1 MAVINYKERDD
12 PNKKNQYG
20 VVSGASLVAPVILNQ
35 NSLDVEF
42 VNGFNPEDVV
52 LKWNGFYNFLQEKN
66 IDTDINSLGGKEK
79 ISLPLINEFN
89 TKIVKSPS
97 RTITRAS
104 IEAVQRFN
112 QKTDPNVQVDGW
124 VGTQTIQLQY
134 PKIKFLLTIF
144 KVYDGKTNKTI
155 EYDPKKYPS
164 NSVIPILWGN
174 KRFVIPLD
182 DFNDANVKKISS
194 YPFWRLY
201 NPVTDK
207 KNLPWNALSTQLRL
221 PVNYPYREWDELDNT
236 INIDNALS
244 INQQTQQVQQV
255 KNQLQSQTNVVKS
268 IIK

>member
-1 MAVINYKERDD
+1 MAVINYKEGDD

-42 VNGFNPEDVV
+42 VNGFNPEDVA

-97 RTITRAS
+97 RTITRAD

-134 PKIKFLLTIF
+134 PTIEFLLTIF
-144 KVYDGKTNKTI
+144 
-155 EYDPKKYPS
+155 
-164 NSVIPILWGN
+164 
-174 KRFVIPLD
+174 
-182 DFNDANVKKISS
+182 
-194 YPFWRLY
+194 
-201 NPVTDK
+201 
-207 KNLPWNALSTQLRL
+207 
-221 PVNYPYREWDELDNT
+221 
-236 INIDNALS
+236 
-244 INQQTQQVQQV
+244 
-255 KNQLQSQTNVVKS
+255 
-268 IIK
+268 